1 MTTLDGYTEEPFTHD
16 GVTHPVLRKGE
27 GPSVVVLAEIPGIHP
42 GMLEFADRVVALG
55 CSVAL
60 PSLFGTPGR
69 EISPGYVAASL
80 AKGCVSKEF
89 ATWATNKTSPA
100 TVWCRA
106 LARHEHEVH
115 GGPGVGVV
123 GMCFTGNFALAMMVD
138 PVVVAPVLAQPSLP
152 FTLTKAHRR
161 DVNLSPE
168 DLAAVKARVAD
179 EPDLCVLGVRFSNDF
194 MAPADR
200 FARLHEELG
209 DAFVGVEI
217 DSSKDNAHS
226 IRTKAHSVLTEDLV
240 DEPGHPT
247 HDALEQVLDLFRTR
261 LLAPAAG

>member
-1 MTTLDGYTEEPFTHD
+1 
-16 GVTHPVLRKGE
+16 
-27 GPSVVVLAEIPGIHP
+27 
-42 GMLEFADRVVALG
+42 
-55 CSVAL
+55 
-60 PSLFGTPGR
+60 
-69 EISPGYVAASL
+69 
-80 AKGCVSKEF
+80 
-89 ATWATNKTSPA
+89 
-100 TVWCRA
+100 
-106 LARHEHEVH
+106 
-115 GGPGVGVV
+115 
-123 GMCFTGNFALAMMVD
+123 LAMMVD

-194 MAPADR
+194 MAPEAR

-217 DSSKDNAHS
+217 DSSKGNAHG

-240 DEPGHPT
+240 D
-247 HDALEQVLDLFRTR
+247 
-261 LLAPAAG
+261 

>member
-1 MTTLDGYTEEPFTHD
+1 MTTLEGYTDAPFTHG
-16 GVTHPVLRKGE
+16 GVTHQVFRKGA
-27 GPSVVVLAEIPGIHP
+27 GPTVIVICEIPGIHP
-42 GMLEFADRVVALG
+42 GVLEFADRVVALG

-60 PSLFGTPGR
+60 PSLFGTPGKALT
-69 EISPGYVAASL
+69 PGYAAASL

-89 ATWATNKTSPA
+89 ATWATDKTSPA

-106 LARHEHEVH
+106 LARHEHEAN

-123 GMCFTGNFALAMMVD
+123 GMCFTGGFALAMMVD

-152 FTLTKAHRR
+152 FTLTGAHKR

-168 DLAAVKARVAD
+168 DLATVKARIAD
-179 EPDLCVLGVRFSNDF
+179 EPGLCVLGVRFSDDF

-200 FARLHEELG
+200 FARLREELG
-209 DAFVGVEI
+209 DGFVGVEI
-217 DSSKDNAHS
+217 DSSKGNVHG
-226 IRTKAHSVLTEDLV
+226 IRRRAHSVLTEDLV

-247 HDALEQVLDLFRTR
+247 HDALQQVLELFRSR
-261 LLAPAAG
+261 LLAPAS